1 MNEEVFNLSIRR
13 FLKRAG
19 IGAQREIERA
29 VEAALAEGRIAEGT
43 PLVATM
49 TLEVGELELRV
60 VFDGDIVLE
69 E

>member
-19 IGAQREIERA
+19 IGAQREIEHA
-29 VEAALAEGRIAEGT
+29 VEAALAEGRIAVGE
-43 PLVATM
+43 PLAASM

>member
-1 MNEEVFNLSIRR
+1 MNEEIFNLSIRR

-19 IGAQREIERA
+19 IGAQREIEHA
-29 VEAALAEGRIAEGT
+29 VEAALAEGRIAVGE
-43 PLVATM
+43 PLAASM

>member
-19 IGAQREIERA
+19 IGAQREIEHA
-29 VEAALAEGRIAEGT
+29 VEAALAEGRIASQG
-43 PLVATM
+43 PLAATM
-49 TLEVGELELRV
+49 TLEVGDLELRV
-60 VFDGDIVLE
+60 VFEGDIELE